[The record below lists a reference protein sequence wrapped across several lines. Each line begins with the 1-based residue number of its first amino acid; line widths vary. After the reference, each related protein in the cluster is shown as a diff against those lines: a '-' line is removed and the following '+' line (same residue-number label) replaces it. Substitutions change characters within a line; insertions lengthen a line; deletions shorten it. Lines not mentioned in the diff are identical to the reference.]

1 MTVINQYSQKVILA
15 RSGRDV
21 FWNLIQKHYAH
32 NDPRVWRLLAM
43 FALKETLGWTLGQI
57 GDAFGVNPGQVSRCV
72 QTARREL
79 RLHFDFIPDPPPGFS
94 DPDDP
99 GDAPDSFAA
108 LWELDD
114 SHPDVG
120 L

>member
-1 MTVINQYSQKVILA
+1 MTVVNQHNQKVILA
-15 RSGRDV
+15 RPNRDV

-32 NDPRVWRLLAM
+32 DDPRVWRLLAM

-57 GDAFGVNPGQVSRCV
+57 GMTFHIDPGHVSRCV
-72 QTARREL
+72 ATARREL
-79 RLHFDFIPDPPPGFS
+79 QRHFDFIPEAPSGFS

-99 GDAPDSFAA
+99 SDAPDSFAA
-108 LWELDD
+108 LWAIDD